1 MPQADTNAEDAETL
15 GLRAM
20 VWALVEPERAI
31 RLLELT
37 GLQPT
42 DLRTRAS
49 DPAVLVAAL
58 QFLEAHE
65 PDLIACAE
73 SLDVPPQS
81 LVIARQ
87 TLEGMI

>member
-20 VWALVEPERAI
+20 VWALIEPERAI

-37 GLQPT
+37 GLQPI

-58 QFLEAHE
+58 QFLESHE
-65 PDLIACAE
+65 PDLVACAE
-73 SLDVPPQS
+73 SLDVPPPS